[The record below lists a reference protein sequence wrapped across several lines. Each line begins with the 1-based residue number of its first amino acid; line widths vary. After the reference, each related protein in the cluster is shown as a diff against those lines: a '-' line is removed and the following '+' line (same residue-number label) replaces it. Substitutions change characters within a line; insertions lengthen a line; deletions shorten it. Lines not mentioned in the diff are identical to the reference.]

1 MPRRTF
7 CGVLFLVVI
16 VIIGGCMAFAQLSGR
31 FGLDLV
37 ARRIPTTLTGEIKL
51 DTPSE
56 FVMLEFAIASNL
68 VLKASFGFADL
79 DIDAVVN
86 TAGPEHCVIKAPLNL
101 DKLTFYEVEFDKLSI
116 VPEMWFA
123 VPFEAV
129 TDVNNLPN
137 SVIIPPGDVL
147 FVKARVTFSTS
158 ISGFS
163 VTQLAM
169 LEDVNFPNPGSSFTT
184 RIPGSPYTPL
194 YYPVQ
199 SQSYALGG
207 LTTVSWRAQAGFSMS
222 ANIGVN
228 ASQSG
233 RSVKGYSATGS
244 VLPDNFFARI
254 GISGIKLAD
263 LNLGGTAFQSVMLGT
278 SFSFTQ
284 RPTQTEGTTA
294 FNTTINLSGK
304 LWDKVGIGGSVTL
317 APFPPKFGGITL
329 SISMEPFRVAFAL
342 DTMELKSMSFSFST
356 GLNMGAMTGS
366 FGLTASGLERGM
378 TGLSMRLSLSQG
390 LFSAGTSVAFAN
402 RAEKFGFA
410 SLGSTLTFRLSPAVV
425 TVQATFGRYGLT
437 RAAVT
442 AGVVF

>member
-7 CGVLFLVVI
+7 CGVLFLVVV
-16 VIIGGCMAFAQLSGR
+16 VIIGGCAAFAQLSGR

-68 VLKASFGFADL
+68 IINASFGFADL
-79 DIDAVVN
+79 NIDAVVN
-86 TAGPEHCVIKAPLNL
+86 TAGPEHCVIKAPISLGEL
-101 DKLTFYEVEFDKLSI
+101 PFYEITFDKLDI

-137 SVIIPPGDVL
+137 SVIIPPGDIM
-147 FVKARVTFSTS
+147 FVKARVTLSTS

-163 VTQLAM
+163 IKTLAM
-169 LEDVNFPNPGSSFTT
+169 LDDINFPNPGSS
-184 RIPGSPYTPL
+184 YTPL

-199 SQSYALGG
+199 SQSFAVGG
-207 LTTVSWRAQAGFSMS
+207 ITSVSWRAQAGFSMS
-222 ANIGVN
+222 ANIGIN
-228 ASQSG
+228 ASSSG

-244 VLPDNFFARI
+244 VLPDNFFARV

-263 LNLGGTAFQSVMLGT
+263 MNLGGTEFQSVMLGT

-284 RPTQTEGTTA
+284 APTQTEGTTA
-294 FNTTINLSGK
+294 FSTAINLSGR

-317 APFPPKFGGITL
+317 APFPPRFGGVTL

-342 DTMELKSMSFSFST
+342 DTMTLTSMSFSFST

-390 LFSAGTSVAFAN
+390 IFSAGTSVAFAN

>member
-7 CGVLFLVVI
+7 WEILFLVVI
-16 VIIGGCMAFAQLSGR
+16 VTIGGCMAFAQLSGR
-31 FGLDLV
+31 FGMDLV
-37 ARRIPTTLTGEIKL
+37 ARRVPTTLTGEIKL

-68 VLKASFGFADL
+68 IINASFGFVDL

-86 TAGPEHCVIKAPLNL
+86 TAGPEHCVIKAPINL
-101 DKLTFYEVEFDKLSI
+101 GELAFYEITFDKLSI

-137 SVIIPPGDVL
+137 SVVIPPGDIM

-169 LEDVNFPNPGSSFTT
+169 LEDVNFPNPGSL
-184 RIPGSPYTPL
+184 YTPL

-199 SQSYALGG
+199 SQSFALGG
-207 LTTVSWRAQAGFSMS
+207 LTSVSWRAQAGFSMS

-244 VLPDNFFARI
+244 VLPDNFFARV

-263 LNLGGTAFQSVMLGT
+263 MNLGGTAFQSVMLGT

-284 RPTQTEGTTA
+284 TPTQTEGTTA

-304 LWDKVGIGGSVTL
+304 LWDKVSIGGSVTV
-317 APFPPKFGGITL
+317 APFPPKFGGVSL
-329 SISMEPFRVAFAL
+329 SISMEPFRLAFAL
-342 DTMELKSMSFSFST
+342 DTMTLSSMSFSFST

-390 LFSAGTSVAFAN
+390 IFSAGTSVAFAN
-402 RAEKFGFA
+402 LAEKFGFA

>member
-7 CGVLFLVVI
+7 CGILFLVVV
-16 VIIGGCMAFAQLSGR
+16 VIIGGCMAFAQISGR

-68 VLKASFGFADL
+68 ILNASFGFANL

-137 SVIIPPGDVL
+137 SVIIPPGDIM
-147 FVKARVTFSTS
+147 FVKARVTVSTT

-163 VTQLAM
+163 IKTLGM
-169 LEDVNFPNPGSSFTT
+169 LEDINFPNPGSS
-184 RIPGSPYTPL
+184 YTPL

-199 SQSYALGG
+199 SQSYAVGSLV
-207 LTTVSWRAQAGFSMS
+207 TASWRAQGGFSMS

-244 VLPDNFFARI
+244 VLPDNFFARVS
-254 GISGIKLAD
+254 ISGIKLAD
-263 LNLGGTAFQSVMLGT
+263 MNLGGTEFQSVMLGT
-278 SFSFTQ
+278 SFAYTKP
-284 RPTQTEGTTA
+284 PTGTETTRFSTA
-294 FNTTINLSGK
+294 INLSGR
-304 LWDKVGIGGSVTL
+304 LWDKVSISGSVTL
-317 APFPPKFGGITL
+317 APFPPKFGGVTL

-342 DTMELKSMSFSFST
+342 DTMELKSMSFSFGS
-356 GLNMGAMTGS
+356 GLNMGAMTGRFS
-366 FGLTASGLERGM
+366 MTASGLERGM

-410 SLGSTLTFRLSPAVV
+410 SLGSTLTFRFSPAVV
-425 TVQATFGRYGLT
+425 TVQTTFGRYGLT

>member
-1 MPRRTF
+1 MPRRTL
-7 CGVLFLVVI
+7 CGIWFLISVLAVA
-16 VIIGGCMAFAQLSGR
+16 GCAAFGQISGR

-68 VLKASFGFADL
+68 IINASFGFADL
-79 DIDAVVN
+79 NIDAVVN
-86 TAGPEHCVIKAPLNL
+86 TAGPEHCVIKAPISLGEL
-101 DKLTFYEVEFDKLSI
+101 PFYEITFDKLDI

-137 SVIIPPGDVL
+137 SVIIPPGDIM
-147 FVKARVTFSTS
+147 FVKARVTLSTS

-163 VTQLAM
+163 IKTLAM
-169 LEDVNFPNPGSSFTT
+169 LDDINFPNPGSS
-184 RIPGSPYTPL
+184 YTPL

-199 SQSYALGG
+199 SQSFAVGG
-207 LTTVSWRAQAGFSMS
+207 ITSVSWRAQAGFSMS
-222 ANIGVN
+222 ANIGIN
-228 ASQSG
+228 ASSSG

-244 VLPDNFFARI
+244 VLPDNFFARV

-263 LNLGGTAFQSVMLGT
+263 MNLGGTEFQSVMLGT

-284 RPTQTEGTTA
+284 TPTQTEGTTA
-294 FNTTINLSGK
+294 FNTTINLSGR

-317 APFPPKFGGITL
+317 APFPPKFGGVSL

-342 DTMELKSMSFSFST
+342 DTMTLTSMSFSFST

-390 LFSAGTSVAFAN
+390 IFSAGTSVAFAN

>member
-1 MPRRTF
+1 MPRRAF
-7 CGVLFLVVI
+7 LGILLLIVAVILGGVTTV
-16 VIIGGCMAFAQLSGR
+16 AQLSGR

-68 VLKASFGFADL
+68 ILDVDFGFAHL
-79 DIDAVVN
+79 NIDAVVN
-86 TAGPEHCVIKAPLNL
+86 TAGPEHLVLKTPMDFGCLP
-101 DKLTFYEVEFDKLSI
+101 FYEITFDKLSI

-158 ISGFS
+158 MAGFNI
-163 VTQLAM
+163 THLAM
-169 LEDVNFPNPGSSFTT
+169 LEDINFPNPGSS
-184 RIPGSPYTPL
+184 YTPL

-199 SQSYALGG
+199 SQSFAVGS
-207 LTTVSWRAQAGFSMS
+207 LTSASWRAQMGVSVS
-222 ANIGVN
+222 ASLGIN
-228 ASQSG
+228 ASSSG
-233 RSVKGYSATGS
+233 TSIKGYSATGS
-244 VLPDNFFARI
+244 AVPGNYFARF
-254 GISGIKLAD
+254 GVSGIKLAD
-263 LNLGGTAFQSVMLGT
+263 INLYGTSLQSVMLGT
-278 SFSFTQ
+278 SFTFTKTA
-284 RPTQTEGTTA
+284 TQTTGTTA

-304 LWDKVGIGGSVTL
+304 LWDKASISGSVTL
-317 APFPPKFGGITL
+317 APFPPKFGGVTV
-329 SISMEPFRVAFAL
+329 SFSMEPFRFAFAL
-342 DTMELKSMSFSFST
+342 DTMTLTSMSFSFST
-356 GLNMGAMTGS
+356 GLNLGAMTGS
-366 FGLTASGLERGM
+366 FGATASGLERGM

-390 LFSAGTSVAFAN
+390 IFSAVTNVSFAN

-410 SLGSTLTFRLSPAVV
+410 SWGSTLTFRLTPAVV
-425 TVQATFGRYGLT
+425 TVRATFGRFGLT